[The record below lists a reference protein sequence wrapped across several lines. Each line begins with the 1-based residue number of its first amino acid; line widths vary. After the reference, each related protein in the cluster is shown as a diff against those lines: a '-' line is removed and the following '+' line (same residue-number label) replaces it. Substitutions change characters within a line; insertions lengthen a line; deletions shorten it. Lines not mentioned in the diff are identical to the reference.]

1 MMSLS
6 PAPCRTAPS
15 GGVLACLILAACAGS
30 PPAASPPPGEAAVIE
45 ANRRAD
51 AYLRSGNPEG
61 AARYYREALRLA
73 QAVEDAEGIAA
84 NAVNLSIVYQRLG
97 KRDAARESLEPLL
110 RRSSLSFRSERLA
123 QAALRRSVLD
133 VEDRRFA
140 SAAEWA
146 NVAASHCGGSD
157 CTLSGAIHNVRG
169 QIALEEGRPEAAV
182 SSARLALAA
191 SRSSG
196 DRVEVANALRLL
208 GLGSLRAGDA
218 ASASVFLGEA
228 LAIDKEL
235 GSPRKIYLD
244 LIGLGRASAARG
256 ERGPARAFYER
267 ALAVSEAD
275 RDSQGAMDARSLAEA
290 LGDGARALSPN
301 PTGAGSRAGQ

>member
-1 MMSLS
+1 MMLL
-6 PAPCRTAPS
+6 PFAPCRTAPW
-15 GGVLACLILAACAGS
+15 GGVLACVILAACAGS
-30 PPAASPPPGEAAVIE
+30 PPAASLPPGEAAVIE

-51 AYLRSGNPEG
+51 AYLRSGNLEG

-110 RRSSLSFRSERLA
+110 RRSGLSFRSERLA

-133 VEDRRFA
+133 LEDRRYA

-146 NVAASHCGGSD
+146 NVAATHCVARD
-157 CTLSGAIHNVRG
+157 CMLSGAIHNVRG
-169 QIALEEGRPEAAV
+169 QIALEEDRPEAAV
-182 SSARLALAA
+182 ASARLALAA

-218 ASASVFLGEA
+218 ASASAFLSEA

-235 GSPRKIYLD
+235 GSPRKITLD

-256 ERGPARAFYER
+256 DRGPARAYYER

-275 RDSQGAMDARSLAEA
+275 RDSQGAMDARSLADA
-290 LGDGARALSPN
+290 LGDGARVLSPE